1 MKAEERGMRRWLK
14 SALHWGKKVYQFR
27 CDRMTEEQRAE
38 FLSLQSRLGEIKK
51 TWKRNTPMPSDLET
65 TLDTF
70 DTRLTTYG
78 EPFYRNVPI
87 SVSRMFSENAEVIWV
102 AMFAALVIR
111 TFFFQP
117 FRIPTCSMFP
127 SFSGMVTRLHKDTDP
142 KVPLWKVPFRW
153 IATGETN
160 YRCVAPCDGRVYI
173 PLFPPE
179 EVMGANSLM
188 RYKKEKGMMFFSHW
202 VTWLPAEEV
211 RTYTI
216 YVDDQPVVLRVP
228 GEFTDMEALLQKK
241 FFPQHNKEEMFTLFE
256 HMDRDPKRGF
266 CLKTQRFVKRGETF
280 LNFDILEGDMVFT
293 DRMTYHFRQ
302 PRVGES
308 VVFKTKKI
316 PQLDSDFFYIK
327 RLVGREGDRLSVKDG
342 CLYRNG
348 KEITEH
354 PAFTANNRKIG
365 LYAGYV
371 AKGCFEDGKEAVVE
385 PQHLFV
391 LGDNSPHSYDSR
403 FWGQVPQEAVIGKAF
418 FIMHPFTWRWGWSR
432 KANPNV
438 GANREDFVFD

>member
-1 MKAEERGMRRWLK
+1 MKAEERGMRRCLK
-14 SALHWGKKVYQFR
+14 NVLHWGKKIYQFR
-27 CDRMTEEQRAE
+27 CDRMTEEQRTE
-38 FLSLQSRLGEIKK
+38 FLSLQSRLVEVKK
-51 TWKRNTPMPSDLET
+51 TWKRNAPMPADLET
-65 TLDTF
+65 TLDAF
-70 DTRLTTYG
+70 DTRLITYG
-78 EPFYRNVPI
+78 EPFYRNVSI
-87 SVSRMFSENAEVIWV
+87 SVSRMFSENAEVVWV

-142 KVPLWKVPFRW
+142 KVSLWKVPFRW
-153 IATGETN
+153 VATGETN

-173 PLFPPE
+173 PLFSPE

-241 FFPQHNKEEMFTLFE
+241 FFPQCTKEEMFTLFE
-256 HMDRDPKRGF
+256 HMDRDPRRGF

-308 VVFKTKKI
+308 IVFKTKKI

-354 PAFTANNRKIG
+354 PAFEANNRKLG

-371 AKGCFEDGKEAVVE
+371 AKGCFEDGNETVVK
-385 PQHLFV
+385 PKHLFV

-403 FWGQVPQEAVIGKAF
+403 FWGQVPQEAVIGRAF
-418 FIMHPFTWRWGWSR
+418 FIMHPFTWRWGSTH

>member
-280 LNFDILEGDMVFT
+280 LNFDILEGDMVF
-293 DRMTYHFRQ
+293 
-302 PRVGES
+302 
-308 VVFKTKKI
+308 
-316 PQLDSDFFYIK
+316 
-327 RLVGREGDRLSVKDG
+327 
-342 CLYRNG
+342 
-348 KEITEH
+348 
-354 PAFTANNRKIG
+354 
-365 LYAGYV
+365 
-371 AKGCFEDGKEAVVE
+371 
-385 PQHLFV
+385 
-391 LGDNSPHSYDSR
+391 
-403 FWGQVPQEAVIGKAF
+403 W
-418 FIMHPFTWRWGWSR
+418 
-432 KANPNV
+432 
-438 GANREDFVFD
+438 